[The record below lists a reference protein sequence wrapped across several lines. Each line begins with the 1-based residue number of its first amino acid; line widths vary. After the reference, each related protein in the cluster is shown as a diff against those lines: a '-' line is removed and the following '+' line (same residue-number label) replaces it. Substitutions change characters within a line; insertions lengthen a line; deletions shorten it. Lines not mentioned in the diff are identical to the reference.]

1 MQEPSNTSALGSKG
15 LMSFGEFLRS
25 LVQALVKQGVSPCIL
40 RNYEGFPDNNVGND
54 VDFMI
59 HPAELP
65 LAIRAIRSI
74 EGVRI
79 VGYNEQF
86 HVAMVFIEGI
96 SPTPGVRAFQVDFIR
111 SFTWKGLPYL
121 STDAVLTTALT
132 HHQGNLTFL
141 TPSAIHEAIISLLTS
156 LVVSGFVKEKYFP
169 KVQQTFANNRDQV
182 ISVLIPAF
190 GSKQTTRLVDSAIAG
205 DRQRMLACI
214 SPLRLALSMR
224 RLSRRPIRSLA
235 AFVRHNLIVLGVRLL
250 PRTLETVCILGAD
263 SDVKSATV
271 ELLMPKLRYV
281 APEVNRHNP
290 GARFQSGSKHRET
303 TTGVQPPSTSQQG
316 SIGSMT
322 KALGWLLDEWLS
334 QFMGRKN
341 LTLRI
346 RDNSYSDL
354 LADPRRFGYA
364 GPMGFAR
371 FVGKL
376 FPPAD
381 LWILLEEAPEGWQRK
396 ELERPSG
403 EARARSTAYRSLLN
417 AKQNHDVVDASQS
430 ADRLSESIY
439 AAIID
444 ALSQRA
450 NKRLKACS

>member
-1 MQEPSNTSALGSKG
+1 MQEPLNTSSFRSRRL
-15 LMSFGEFLRS
+15 LPFGEFLWL

-96 SPTPGVRAFQVDFIR
+96 SPTPGIRAFQIDFIR

-121 STDAVLTTALT
+121 TTDSVLTAAIT
-132 HHQGNLTFL
+132 HQKGNLTFL

-156 LVVSGFVKEKYFP
+156 LLVSGFVKEKYFP
-169 KVQQTFANNRDQV
+169 KVQQTFASNRDEV

-190 GSKQTTRLVDSAIAG
+190 GLEHARSLVDLVIAR
-205 DRQRMLACI
+205 DRQRIMACI
-214 SPLRLALSMR
+214 NPLRMALSMR
-224 RLSRRPIRSLA
+224 SLSRRPIRSLFA
-235 AFVRHNLIVLGVRLL
+235 IARHNLIVLGVRHST
-250 PRTLETVCILGAD
+250 RTLETVCILSAD
-263 SDVKSATV
+263 SEIKSATV
-271 ELLMPKLRYV
+271 ELLMPKLRYF
-281 APEVNRHNP
+281 APEVNRQNP
-290 GARFQSGSKHRET
+290 GARFQSA
-303 TTGVQPPSTSQQG
+303 SQES
-316 SIGSMT
+316 SIVSMT
-322 KALGWLLDEWLS
+322 KALGWLLDEWRS
-334 QFMGRKN
+334 QVTGRKN

-346 RDNSYSDL
+346 LENSYSDL
-354 LADPRRFGYA
+354 LVDPRRFGYA

-376 FPPAD
+376 FPSTD
-381 LWILLEEAPEGWQRK
+381 LSILLDAEPQPPSEEVLSRLA
-396 ELERPSG
+396 
-403 EARARSTAYRSLLN
+403 AYRSLVSLEEN
-417 AKQNHDVVDASQS
+417 YAILDASQPV
-430 ADRLSESIY
+430 DQFSECAY

-444 ALSQRA
+444 ALAQRA
-450 NKRLKACS
+450 NKRIKACS